1 MLHHLFLRIGLSVCF
16 FLFTLISLYAQKSR
30 TGNWWMYFGNN
41 PISKNWNWWNEIQ
54 YRNYNIAGDLEQLML
69 RTGIGYNLS
78 ENNNNLL
85 LGYGY
90 IRGGNYGNNTDKIYT
105 NEHRL
110 FQQFI
115 TRQKFGRTSLQH
127 RYRLEERFPE
137 NDFKLRFRYFL
148 GLNIGLNRKEITTN
162 TIYAS
167 VYNELFIHA
176 NSAPAFDRNRVYA
189 ALGFAFQKNLKL
201 ELGYMTQVQEQK
213 QRGQLQVA
221 LFNTLP
227 LYRQQVVMD

>member
-1 MLHHLFLRIGLSVCF
+1 MLHHLLLRIVVSLCF
-16 FLFTLISLYAQKSR
+16 FLFPFISLIAQKSR

-41 PISKNWNWWNEIQ
+41 PISKKWNWWNEIQ
-54 YRNYNIAGDLEQLML
+54 YRNYNISGDLEQLML

-78 ENNNNLL
+78 DNNNNLL
-85 LGYGY
+85 VGYGY
-90 IRGGNYGNNTDKIYT
+90 IRGGNYGNGAEKVYS

-115 TRQKFGRTSLQH
+115 TRQQFGRTGLQH
-127 RYRLEERFPE
+127 RYRLEERFTE

-148 GLNIGLNRKEITTN
+148 GLNIGLSRKVIRAN
-162 TIYAS
+162 TVYLSA
-167 VYNELFIHA
+167 YNEIFIHA
-176 NSAPAFDRNRVYA
+176 NSRPAFDRNRIYT
-189 ALGFAFQKNLKL
+189 ALGYAFQKNLKL
-201 ELGYMTQVQEQK
+201 EIGYMTQVQEQK

-227 LYRQQVVMD
+227 LYPQNAVLD